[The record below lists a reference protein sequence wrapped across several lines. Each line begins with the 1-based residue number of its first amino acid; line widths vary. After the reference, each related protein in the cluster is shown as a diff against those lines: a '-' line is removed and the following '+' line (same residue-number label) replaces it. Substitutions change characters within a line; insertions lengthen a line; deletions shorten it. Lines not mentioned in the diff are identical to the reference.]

1 MDNDHIIIS
10 NITNYQIIASKRKER
25 VLEPKP
31 DLFVFSLFNLYKDK
45 ALEPV
50 CMESKEFIDGNSKKS
65 LNKLTRF
72 LNFRNED

>member
-72 LNFRNED
+72 LNLRNED

>member
-1 MDNDHIIIS
+1 MDNEHIIIS
-10 NITNYQIIASKRKER
+10 NITNYQIIASKGINFRA
-25 VLEPKP
+25 KP

-65 LNKLTRF
+65 LNKLTKI
-72 LNFRNED
+72 LNLRNED

>member
-10 NITNYQIIASKRKER
+10 NITNYQIIASKKKKR